1 MATILRMPEIAAG
14 TDRAGIQAW
23 LVQRG
28 DEVAVGQSL
37 VEIETDKATIDME
50 AEEAGV
56 FAGALVDEG
65 DMVTVGSPI
74 GVLAAVGEDLDAA
87 LAEAGAE
94 AVAGEGGATES
105 ADADDADAVDGDP
118 SGVEKLQPESRGAE
132 GSPEQAAAGAAREDG
147 RPLRLFT
154 SPLVRRLAREHDLD
168 LASASGSG
176 PNGRILK
183 KDVQDLIEAKSRSAA
198 AQATQAP
205 AAQARA
211 RAMEPAQPAVVD
223 EALWELVPHTGM
235 RRAVARRLAESKS
248 TVPHFYVVADCRMD
262 ELLALRAKVN
272 EASGVKISVNDFI
285 VKAVAR
291 AMVDVPAMNAIWSDE
306 GTLRARSVDVAVAV
320 AIDGGL
326 LTPVVRGVETAS
338 MSQIATTVRDY
349 AERARA
355 GALKQRELEGGT
367 FTVSNLGMYGTK
379 EFSAIINP
387 PHSGILAVG
396 AASARPVVVDGEVQV
411 ASVMTV
417 TLSAD
422 HRVVDGAVAAQW
434 LAAFQKRI
442 ENPLGLLV

>member
-14 TDRAGIQAW
+14 TDQAGIQAW
-23 LVQRG
+23 LVKRG

-56 FAGALVDEG
+56 FAGNLVDEG
-65 DMVTVGSPI
+65 EMVKVGSPI
-74 GVLAAVGEDLDAA
+74 GVLAAPGEDLDAA

-94 AVAGEGGATES
+94 TQDDELEAPSADGHDRDVVDGQTEAVAK
-105 ADADDADAVDGDP
+105 VD
-118 SGVEKLQPESRGAE
+118 PESRGA
-132 GSPEQAAAGAAREDG
+132 GDASQAQPVEQAVREDG
-147 RPLRLFT
+147 RPMRLFT
-154 SPLVRRLAREHDLD
+154 SPLVRRLAQEHELD
-168 LASASGSG
+168 LSRTRGSG

-183 KDVQDLIEAKSRSAA
+183 KDVQELIEAKSRPAA
-198 AQATQAP
+198 STEKAPTPAP
-205 AAQARA
+205 APTVDDAQWD
-211 RAMEPAQPAVVD
+211 V
-223 EALWELVPHTGM
+223 VPHTGM
-235 RRAVARRLAESKS
+235 RRAVARRLTESKS

-262 ELLALRAKVN
+262 ELLGLRAKVN
-272 EASGVKISVNDFI
+272 EQSQVKISVNDFI
-285 VKAVAR
+285 IKAVALALR
-291 AMVDVPAMNAIWSDE
+291 DVPAMNAIWSED
-306 GTLRARSVDVAVAV
+306 GIMRARSTDIAVAVAV
-320 AIDGGL
+320 EEGL
-326 LTPVVRGVETAS
+326 LTPVVRGVDSLPMSALAS
-338 MSQIATTVRDY
+338 QVRDC
-349 AERARA
+349 ADRARS
-355 GALKQRELEGGT
+355 GSLKQRELEGGT

-396 AASARPVVVDGEVQV
+396 AAEARPVVVDGEIAV

-422 HRVVDGAVAAQW
+422 HRVVDGAVAAEW